1 MNQLAHKRFFFCSAS
16 FSCLFDRYFQDY
28 IPYFF
33 LCTIEE
39 HGYWCYTKKVDKE
52 KKKEYNKSKHE
63 RRKTKDEKMTNKQP
77 QYDETFKKN
86 IVALHQNG
94 KTQTEL
100 SKEYGISVS
109 AISRWIKLYSEVKV
123 DDNTI
128 MTAKQIKE
136 LQKRNAQLE
145 EENIILKK
153 ALAIM
158 TPRSGKE

>member
-1 MNQLAHKRFFFCSAS
+1 
-16 FSCLFDRYFQDY
+16 
-28 IPYFF
+28 
-33 LCTIEE
+33 
-39 HGYWCYTKKVDKE
+39 
-52 KKKEYNKSKHE
+52 
-63 RRKTKDEKMTNKQP
+63 MTNKHP

>member
-1 MNQLAHKRFFFCSAS
+1 
-16 FSCLFDRYFQDY
+16 
-28 IPYFF
+28 
-33 LCTIEE
+33 
-39 HGYWCYTKKVDKE
+39 
-52 KKKEYNKSKHE
+52 
-63 RRKTKDEKMTNKQP
+63 MTNKQP
-77 QYDETFKKN
+77 QYDESFKKN

-123 DDNTI
+123 DDDTI

-145 EENIILKK
+145 EKNIILKK

-158 TPRSGKE
+158 TPHSGRE

>member
-1 MNQLAHKRFFFCSAS
+1 M
-16 FSCLFDRYFQDY
+16 
-28 IPYFF
+28 
-33 LCTIEE
+33 
-39 HGYWCYTKKVDKE
+39 
-52 KKKEYNKSKHE
+52 
-63 RRKTKDEKMTNKQP
+63 
-77 QYDETFKKN
+77 
-86 IVALHQNG
+86 ALHQNE
-94 KTQTEL
+94 KNQTEL

>member
-1 MNQLAHKRFFFCSAS
+1 
-16 FSCLFDRYFQDY
+16 
-28 IPYFF
+28 
-33 LCTIEE
+33 
-39 HGYWCYTKKVDKE
+39 
-52 KKKEYNKSKHE
+52 
-63 RRKTKDEKMTNKQP
+63 MTNTQP
-77 QYDETFKKN
+77 KYDESFKKN

-94 KTQTEL
+94 KTQIEL

-158 TPRSGKE
+158 TPRSEKE

>member
-1 MNQLAHKRFFFCSAS
+1 
-16 FSCLFDRYFQDY
+16 
-28 IPYFF
+28 
-33 LCTIEE
+33 
-39 HGYWCYTKKVDKE
+39 
-52 KKKEYNKSKHE
+52 
-63 RRKTKDEKMTNKQP
+63 MTNKQP

-123 DDNTI
+123 DDNTV

-158 TPRSGKE
+158 TPRSGK

>member
-1 MNQLAHKRFFFCSAS
+1 MSTR
-16 FSCLFDRYFQDY
+16 
-28 IPYFF
+28 P
-33 LCTIEE
+33 
-39 HGYWCYTKKVDKE
+39 
-52 KKKEYNKSKHE
+52 
-63 RRKTKDEKMTNKQP
+63 
-77 QYDETFKKN
+77 KKN
-86 IVALHQNG
+86 IVALHQNE

-136 LQKRNAQLE
+136 LQKRNAQLD

>member
-1 MNQLAHKRFFFCSAS
+1 
-16 FSCLFDRYFQDY
+16 
-28 IPYFF
+28 
-33 LCTIEE
+33 
-39 HGYWCYTKKVDKE
+39 
-52 KKKEYNKSKHE
+52 
-63 RRKTKDEKMTNKQP
+63 MTNKQL
-77 QYDETFKKN
+77 QYDENFKKN

-109 AISRWIKLYSEVKV
+109 AISRWIKLYSEVKL
-123 DDNTI
+123 DDDTI

-158 TPRSGKE
+158 TPHSVKE

>member
-1 MNQLAHKRFFFCSAS
+1 
-16 FSCLFDRYFQDY
+16 
-28 IPYFF
+28 
-33 LCTIEE
+33 
-39 HGYWCYTKKVDKE
+39 
-52 KKKEYNKSKHE
+52 
-63 RRKTKDEKMTNKQP
+63 MTNKQL

-94 KTQTEL
+94 KTQSEL

-109 AISRWIKLYSEVKV
+109 AISRWIKLYSEVSV
-123 DDNTI
+123 DDNTV

>member
-1 MNQLAHKRFFFCSAS
+1 
-16 FSCLFDRYFQDY
+16 
-28 IPYFF
+28 
-33 LCTIEE
+33 
-39 HGYWCYTKKVDKE
+39 
-52 KKKEYNKSKHE
+52 
-63 RRKTKDEKMTNKQP
+63 MTNKQL

-109 AISRWIKLYSEVKV
+109 AISRWIKLYSEVRV
-123 DDNTI
+123 DDNTV

-153 ALAIM
+153 AIAIM

>member
-1 MNQLAHKRFFFCSAS
+1 
-16 FSCLFDRYFQDY
+16 
-28 IPYFF
+28 
-33 LCTIEE
+33 
-39 HGYWCYTKKVDKE
+39 
-52 KKKEYNKSKHE
+52 
-63 RRKTKDEKMTNKQP
+63 MTNKQL

-109 AISRWIKLYSEVKV
+109 AISRWIKLYSEVRV
-123 DDNTI
+123 DDNTV

-158 TPRSGKE
+158 TPRLGKE

>member
-1 MNQLAHKRFFFCSAS
+1 
-16 FSCLFDRYFQDY
+16 
-28 IPYFF
+28 
-33 LCTIEE
+33 
-39 HGYWCYTKKVDKE
+39 
-52 KKKEYNKSKHE
+52 
-63 RRKTKDEKMTNKQP
+63 MTNKQP

-86 IVALHQNG
+86 IVALHLNG

-109 AISRWIKLYSEVKV
+109 AISRWIKLYSEVMV

>member
-1 MNQLAHKRFFFCSAS
+1 
-16 FSCLFDRYFQDY
+16 
-28 IPYFF
+28 
-33 LCTIEE
+33 
-39 HGYWCYTKKVDKE
+39 
-52 KKKEYNKSKHE
+52 
-63 RRKTKDEKMTNKQP
+63 MTNTQP
-77 QYDETFKKN
+77 KYDESFKKN

-145 EENIILKK
+145 EENII
-153 ALAIM
+153 
-158 TPRSGKE
+158 

>member
-1 MNQLAHKRFFFCSAS
+1 
-16 FSCLFDRYFQDY
+16 
-28 IPYFF
+28 
-33 LCTIEE
+33 
-39 HGYWCYTKKVDKE
+39 
-52 KKKEYNKSKHE
+52 
-63 RRKTKDEKMTNKQP
+63 MTNKQL
-77 QYDETFKKN
+77 QYDDTFKKN

-109 AISRWIKLYSEVKV
+109 AISRWIKLYSEVRV
-123 DDNTI
+123 DDNTV

>member
-1 MNQLAHKRFFFCSAS
+1 
-16 FSCLFDRYFQDY
+16 
-28 IPYFF
+28 
-33 LCTIEE
+33 
-39 HGYWCYTKKVDKE
+39 
-52 KKKEYNKSKHE
+52 
-63 RRKTKDEKMTNKQP
+63 MTNTQP
-77 QYDETFKKN
+77 KYDESFKKN

-136 LQKRNAQLE
+136 LQKRNTQLE
-145 EENIILKK
+145 EENII
-153 ALAIM
+153 
-158 TPRSGKE
+158 

>member
-1 MNQLAHKRFFFCSAS
+1 
-16 FSCLFDRYFQDY
+16 
-28 IPYFF
+28 
-33 LCTIEE
+33 
-39 HGYWCYTKKVDKE
+39 
-52 KKKEYNKSKHE
+52 
-63 RRKTKDEKMTNKQP
+63 MTNKQL

-109 AISRWIKLYSEVKV
+109 AISRWIKLYSEVRV
-123 DDNTI
+123 DDNTV

-153 ALAIM
+153 ELAIM

>member
-1 MNQLAHKRFFFCSAS
+1 
-16 FSCLFDRYFQDY
+16 
-28 IPYFF
+28 
-33 LCTIEE
+33 
-39 HGYWCYTKKVDKE
+39 
-52 KKKEYNKSKHE
+52 
-63 RRKTKDEKMTNKQP
+63 MTNKQP

-86 IVALHQNG
+86 IVTLHQNG

-109 AISRWIKLYSEVKV
+109 AISRWIKLYSEVRV
-123 DDNTI
+123 DDNTV

>member
-1 MNQLAHKRFFFCSAS
+1 
-16 FSCLFDRYFQDY
+16 
-28 IPYFF
+28 
-33 LCTIEE
+33 
-39 HGYWCYTKKVDKE
+39 
-52 KKKEYNKSKHE
+52 
-63 RRKTKDEKMTNKQP
+63 MTNKQP

-123 DDNTI
+123 DDNTV

-153 ALAIM
+153 RL
-158 TPRSGKE
+158 P

>member
-1 MNQLAHKRFFFCSAS
+1 
-16 FSCLFDRYFQDY
+16 
-28 IPYFF
+28 
-33 LCTIEE
+33 
-39 HGYWCYTKKVDKE
+39 
-52 KKKEYNKSKHE
+52 
-63 RRKTKDEKMTNKQP
+63 MTNTQP
-77 QYDETFKKN
+77 KYDESFKKN

-153 ALAIM
+153 RL
-158 TPRSGKE
+158 P

>member
-1 MNQLAHKRFFFCSAS
+1 M
-16 FSCLFDRYFQDY
+16 
-28 IPYFF
+28 
-33 LCTIEE
+33 
-39 HGYWCYTKKVDKE
+39 
-52 KKKEYNKSKHE
+52 
-63 RRKTKDEKMTNKQP
+63 
-77 QYDETFKKN
+77 
-86 IVALHQNG
+86 ALHQNG

-109 AISRWIKLYSEVKV
+109 AISRWIKLYSEVRV
-123 DDNTI
+123 DDNTV

>member
-1 MNQLAHKRFFFCSAS
+1 M
-16 FSCLFDRYFQDY
+16 
-28 IPYFF
+28 
-33 LCTIEE
+33 
-39 HGYWCYTKKVDKE
+39 
-52 KKKEYNKSKHE
+52 
-63 RRKTKDEKMTNKQP
+63 MTNKQP

-100 SKEYGISVS
+100 SKEYGISLS
-109 AISRWIKLYSEVKV
+109 AISRSIKLYSEVRV
-123 DDNTI
+123 DDNTV

>member
-1 MNQLAHKRFFFCSAS
+1 
-16 FSCLFDRYFQDY
+16 
-28 IPYFF
+28 
-33 LCTIEE
+33 
-39 HGYWCYTKKVDKE
+39 
-52 KKKEYNKSKHE
+52 
-63 RRKTKDEKMTNKQP
+63 MTNKQL

-109 AISRWIKLYSEVKV
+109 AISRWIKLYSEVRV
-123 DDNTI
+123 DDNTVI
-128 MTAKQIKE
+128 TAKQIKE

>member
-1 MNQLAHKRFFFCSAS
+1 
-16 FSCLFDRYFQDY
+16 
-28 IPYFF
+28 
-33 LCTIEE
+33 
-39 HGYWCYTKKVDKE
+39 
-52 KKKEYNKSKHE
+52 
-63 RRKTKDEKMTNKQP
+63 MTNKQL

-109 AISRWIKLYSEVKV
+109 AISRWIKLYSKVRV
-123 DDNTI
+123 DDNTV

>member
-1 MNQLAHKRFFFCSAS
+1 M
-16 FSCLFDRYFQDY
+16 
-28 IPYFF
+28 
-33 LCTIEE
+33 
-39 HGYWCYTKKVDKE
+39 
-52 KKKEYNKSKHE
+52 
-63 RRKTKDEKMTNKQP
+63 
-77 QYDETFKKN
+77 
-86 IVALHQNG
+86 ALHQNE
-94 KTQTEL
+94 KNQTEL

-109 AISRWIKLYSEVKV
+109 AISRWIKLYSEVRV
-123 DDNTI
+123 DDNTV

>member
-1 MNQLAHKRFFFCSAS
+1 
-16 FSCLFDRYFQDY
+16 
-28 IPYFF
+28 
-33 LCTIEE
+33 
-39 HGYWCYTKKVDKE
+39 
-52 KKKEYNKSKHE
+52 
-63 RRKTKDEKMTNKQP
+63 MTNKQP

-86 IVALHQNG
+86 IVTLHQNG

-100 SKEYGISVS
+100 SREYGISVS
-109 AISRWIKLYSEVKV
+109 AISRWIKLYSEVRV
-123 DDNTI
+123 DDNTV

>member
-1 MNQLAHKRFFFCSAS
+1 
-16 FSCLFDRYFQDY
+16 
-28 IPYFF
+28 
-33 LCTIEE
+33 
-39 HGYWCYTKKVDKE
+39 
-52 KKKEYNKSKHE
+52 
-63 RRKTKDEKMTNKQP
+63 MTNKQL

-86 IVALHQNG
+86 IVALHQNE
-94 KTQTEL
+94 KNQTEL

-109 AISRWIKLYSEVKV
+109 AILRWIKLYSEVRV
-123 DDNTI
+123 DDNTV

>member
-1 MNQLAHKRFFFCSAS
+1 
-16 FSCLFDRYFQDY
+16 
-28 IPYFF
+28 
-33 LCTIEE
+33 
-39 HGYWCYTKKVDKE
+39 
-52 KKKEYNKSKHE
+52 
-63 RRKTKDEKMTNKQP
+63 MTNKQP

-94 KTQTEL
+94 KTQTAL

-123 DDNTI
+123 DDNTVI
-128 MTAKQIKE
+128 TAKQIKE

-153 ALAIM
+153 ALAIT

>member
-1 MNQLAHKRFFFCSAS
+1 MQIFEHKF
-16 FSCLFDRYFQDY
+16 Y
-28 IPYFF
+28 
-33 LCTIEE
+33 
-39 HGYWCYTKKVDKE
+39 VDKA
-52 KKKEYNKSKHE
+52 KS
-63 RRKTKDEKMTNKQP
+63 RRQACRLSRLFNAGCVKFCRKDALLGLVSTRP
-77 QYDETFKKN
+77 KKN

>member
-1 MNQLAHKRFFFCSAS
+1 M
-16 FSCLFDRYFQDY
+16 
-28 IPYFF
+28 
-33 LCTIEE
+33 
-39 HGYWCYTKKVDKE
+39 
-52 KKKEYNKSKHE
+52 
-63 RRKTKDEKMTNKQP
+63 MTNKQP

-109 AISRWIKLYSEVKV
+109 VISRWIKLYSEVKV
-123 DDNTI
+123 DDNTV

>member
-1 MNQLAHKRFFFCSAS
+1 M
-16 FSCLFDRYFQDY
+16 
-28 IPYFF
+28 
-33 LCTIEE
+33 
-39 HGYWCYTKKVDKE
+39 
-52 KKKEYNKSKHE
+52 
-63 RRKTKDEKMTNKQP
+63 MTNKQP

-145 EENIILKK
+145 ESHGKMSIGKK
-153 ALAIM
+153 VEKRLYFCKKRQKSQLPIKPAIKIFL
-158 TPRSGKE
+158 TG

>member
-1 MNQLAHKRFFFCSAS
+1 MTHKQL
-16 FSCLFDRYFQDY
+16 
-28 IPYFF
+28 
-33 LCTIEE
+33 
-39 HGYWCYTKKVDKE
+39 
-52 KKKEYNKSKHE
+52 
-63 RRKTKDEKMTNKQP
+63 

-109 AISRWIKLYSEVKV
+109 AISRWIKLYSEVRV
-123 DDNTI
+123 DDNTV